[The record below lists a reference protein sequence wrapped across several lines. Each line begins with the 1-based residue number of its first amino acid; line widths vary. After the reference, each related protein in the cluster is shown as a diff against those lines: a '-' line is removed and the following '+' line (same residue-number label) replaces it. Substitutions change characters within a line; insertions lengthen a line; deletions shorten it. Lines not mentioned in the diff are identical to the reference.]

1 PVGNQHFSEEEL
13 DKSTSRKVENTQ
25 DNVMEMLPIGDEL
38 IDDQEVGNN
47 DTTYSLLLV
56 EDNIELRTYLQQA
69 FKSQY
74 KVLVANNGEEG
85 LKIAKDILPDVI
97 ITDVIMPKMNGF
109 EFCKE
114 IKTDMRTSHIPVL
127 MLTAKAKLEDHIEG
141 IELGADA
148 YMVKPFDIRLL
159 KLRLSQLIKSR
170 QLIFNKY
177 FSAISDVDEN
187 SNTTSLDKEFI
198 QKALEY
204 INKNIEDPNIGV
216 ESLASQDRKSTRLNS
231 S

>member
-1 PVGNQHFSEEEL
+1 TRFSRDWSSDVCSSDL
-13 DKSTSRKVENTQ
+13 
-25 DNVMEMLPIGDEL
+25 NVMEMLPIGDEL

-47 DTTYSLLLV
+47 ETTYSLLLV

-69 FKSQY
+69 FKNQY
-74 KVLVANNGEEG
+74 KVLVANNGEQG

-127 MLTAKAKLEDHIEG
+127 MLTAKAKIEDRIEG

-159 KLRLSQLIKSR
+159 KLRLSQLINSR

-177 FSAISDVDEN
+177 F
-187 SNTTSLDKEFI
+187 
-198 QKALEY
+198 
-204 INKNIEDPNIGV
+204 
-216 ESLASQDRKSTRLNS
+216 
-231 S
+231 